1 MKRFTL
7 DTAYDDDYLLCGIQC
22 GLPDYKLAWLIN
34 KQLALNLKRSEDI
47 SFYDNDTVVAAFAYF
62 EYYDELNRISYQ
74 LFANKD
80 ESVFLLP
87 ELKHMDYLLMIK
99 GALEHFSIDTFAGK
113 LKSLPGVLFA
123 TRLEHLNLKSKHNL
137 ILPDIIPLS

>member
-1 MKRFTL
+1 LKRFTL
-7 DTAYDDDYLLCGIQC
+7 DTAYDDDYLLTGMQC
-22 GLPDYKLAWLIN
+22 ALSDYKLAWLIN
-34 KQLALNLKRSEDI
+34 RELTLQLKRAEDI
-47 SFYDNDTVVAAFAYF
+47 SFYDHDAVVAAFAYF
-62 EYYDELNRISYQ
+62 DYYDELNRISYQ

-99 GALEHFSIDTFAGK
+99 GVLEHFSMESFTGK
-113 LKSLPGVLFA
+113 LKSLPGVQFA

-137 ILPDIIPLS
+137 ILPDIIPHS